1 MNTALMIG
9 AAIVSV
15 LLFFGLLGI
24 LKTTFKTALLIAIV
38 IFVLQ
43 YFTRIGPQQ
52 VFDQVLKFI
61 GGIGNW
67 LQRSGS
73 NYKTKESL
81 LWLLD
86 LVASAI
92 VSG

>member
-43 YFTRIGPQQ
+43 YFTGVGPQQ

-61 GGIGNW
+61 SGIGNW
-67 LQRSGS
+67 LQRSGNNFKS
-73 NYKTKESL
+73 KQSL
-81 LWLLD
+81 LWLLE
-86 LVASAI
+86 LVASVL
-92 VSG
+92 VSD